1 MGYGRRRYSG
11 KSHNSTTF
19 GLNITSMTDMF
30 TILLVFL
37 LQSYSTSQVEI
48 NPVTGVSL
56 PKSNTESNP
65 VEGVRV
71 SISANELKIGERTI
85 ASLKEAQF
93 TGADVD
99 PNDSNFILPLFNE
112 LDKMSKENAAKDVA
126 KGEKKKAEIDEG
138 RILLQADQNLN
149 YALIRKV
156 MYTASMAGFPKLKL
170 ATVVGD

>member
-1 MGYGRRRYSG
+1 MGYGRQRYHV
-11 KSHNSTTF
+11 KTNTNSTF

-37 LQSYSTSQVEI
+37 LQSYSTSLVEI
-48 NPVTGVSL
+48 NPVMGVNL
-56 PKSNTESNP
+56 PTSNTDSNP

-71 SISANELKIGERTI
+71 SVSASELKIGDRTI

-93 TGADVD
+93 NGSDVD
-99 PNDSNFILPLFNE
+99 PNDSNFILPLFRE
-112 LDKMSKENAAKDVA
+112 LEKLSKENAAKDVA
-126 KGEKKKAEIDEG
+126 KGEKKLAEIDEG
-138 RILLQADQNLN
+138 RILLQADQSLN
-149 YALIRKV
+149 YSVLRKV